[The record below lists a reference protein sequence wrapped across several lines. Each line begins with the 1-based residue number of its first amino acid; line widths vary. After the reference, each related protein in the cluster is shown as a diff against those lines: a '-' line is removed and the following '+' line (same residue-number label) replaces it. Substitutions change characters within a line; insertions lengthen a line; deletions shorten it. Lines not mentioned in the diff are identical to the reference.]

1 MIVLSYI
8 KNKVYD
14 YIINICINSLWVKL
28 NVVLIVILFYNCSY
42 DNN

>member
-1 MIVLSYI
+1 MIVLRYI

-14 YIINICINSLWVKL
+14 YVINICVISLWVKL
-28 NVVLIVILFYNCSY
+28 NVVLIVILLYNCSY

>member
-14 YIINICINSLWVKL
+14 YIINICIISLWVKL
-28 NVVLIVILFYNCSY
+28 NVILLYNCSY
-42 DNN
+42 YNN

>member
-14 YIINICINSLWVKL
+14 DIINICIISLWVKL
-28 NVVLIVILFYNCSY
+28 NVIVILLYNCSY